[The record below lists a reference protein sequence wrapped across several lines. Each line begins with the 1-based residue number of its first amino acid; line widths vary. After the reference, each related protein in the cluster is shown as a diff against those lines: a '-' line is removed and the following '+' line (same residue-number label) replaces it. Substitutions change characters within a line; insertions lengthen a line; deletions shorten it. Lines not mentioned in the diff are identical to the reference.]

1 MTDVE
6 DSAVARPPRAPP
18 ALAPIELLPAEVL
31 MQIHQRVRAG
41 GRTIAIR
48 QRRSYLFGSTC
59 RAFRHAQRL
68 TPLVGE
74 LAVSGEA
81 QIEAAVDELNQGT
94 LKPNTIQHLEI
105 SLTQDEFETASE
117 LLTLLSGALVGL
129 DLMVVGGQRRR
140 GARWTRPT
148 DQVNDQLQPLLSGLA
163 LCKNLERAVLGCS
176 DDFGVFTISKLQE
189 LASAPLNSQLTLV
202 WTDQLTV

>member
-59 RAFRHAQRL
+59 RAFRHTQRL

-74 LAVSGEA
+74 LAVPGEA
-81 QIEAAVDELNQGT
+81 QIEAAVETLNQGN
-94 LKPNTIQHLEI
+94 LKPNSIQHLEI
-105 SLTQDEFETASE
+105 SFQEAEFEAASE
-117 LLTLLSGALVGL
+117 LLTLVSGGLVGL
-129 DLMVVGGQRRR
+129 DLLVVGGQRWR
-140 GARWTRPT
+140 GARATRPP
-148 DQVNDQLQPLLSGLA
+148 DQVATQLQHLLGGLA
-163 LCKNLERAVLGCS
+163 LCKSLKRAVLSCS
-176 DDFGVFTISKLQE
+176 DDFGG
-189 LASAPLNSQLTLV
+189 
-202 WTDQLTV
+202 LTVV